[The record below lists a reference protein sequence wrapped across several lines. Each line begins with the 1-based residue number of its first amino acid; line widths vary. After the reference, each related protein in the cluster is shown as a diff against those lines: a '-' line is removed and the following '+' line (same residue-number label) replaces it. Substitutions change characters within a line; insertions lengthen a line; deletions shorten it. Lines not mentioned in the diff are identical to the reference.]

1 MMRFRFAMPLLAL
14 ALSQPAMA
22 QTAPMNPAQAIAAVA
37 AANGDEVAGVFEMTV
52 TSSAGSGFNY
62 YLNSEA
68 DYRSPANL
76 AVVIEPAGR
85 NSILAKFHGEPDA
98 VFQGKRIRVKG
109 SAHREAVGSHF
120 QIRILVETADQ
131 IQIIG

>member
-1 MMRFRFAMPLLAL
+1 MMRAWIAIAAFAL
-14 ALSQPAMA
+14 AQPVAA
-22 QTAPMNPAQAIAAVA
+22 QTAPVMDPAKAVA
-37 AANGDEVAGVFEMTV
+37 AALAANGAEVAGVFEMSV

-76 AVVIEPAGR
+76 AIVIEPVVR
-85 NSILAKFHGEPDA
+85 NEIVAKYKSEPDA

-109 SAHREAVGSHF
+109 VVARVPVGSHF
-120 QIRILVETADQ
+120 QTRITPSAANQ
-131 IQIIG
+131 IEIIG